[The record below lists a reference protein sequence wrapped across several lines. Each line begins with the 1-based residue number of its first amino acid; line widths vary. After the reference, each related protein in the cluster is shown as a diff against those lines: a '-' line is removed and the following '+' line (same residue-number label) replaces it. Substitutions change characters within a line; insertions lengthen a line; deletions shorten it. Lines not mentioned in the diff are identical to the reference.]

1 MKVTFLLKERWQQ
14 SPTTIGDSIIFRER
28 AMLVPHSAS
37 LTSHY
42 KKERIALKVNAL
54 ENTFKVCSSN

>member
-14 SPTTIGDSIIFRER
+14 SPTTIGDSIIFRD
-28 AMLVPHSAS
+28 

-42 KKERIALKVNAL
+42 KKERIALKVDAL